1 MNYIYIPSLD
11 AKYYPLSLTLR
22 SAELNEELQHVEAAC
37 DAKLEFEPVLFQ
49 LMCTQKN
56 IPVLIKKD
64 EDNTIV
70 FSGIIKNDIS
80 WSDEG
85 NPTPISEIQVKISD
99 NTYLLE
105 KKTAG
110 EISIISSTLKA
121 VVQRIA
127 TDCNITVADYSDTE
141 QVNIQA
147 FVLDKDKQYLA
158 ALNSILFQ
166 NCYFFKFD
174 ENGHLVVSKLSDI
187 PENQVQLT
195 NEDFYTAPKISK
207 NSKNY
212 DKVNVKY
219 NTLTKKRN
227 EQVYFAGHDLDSDNH
242 IIPIIVNK

>member
-85 NPTPISEIQVKISD
+85 NPTP
-99 NTYLLE
+99 
-105 KKTAG
+105 
-110 EISIISSTLKA
+110 
-121 VVQRIA
+121 
-127 TDCNITVADYSDTE
+127 
-141 QVNIQA
+141 
-147 FVLDKDKQYLA
+147 
-158 ALNSILFQ
+158 ALHNA
-166 NCYFFKFD
+166 
-174 ENGHLVVSKLSDI
+174 LV
-187 PENQVQLT
+187 
-195 NEDFYTAPKISK
+195 
-207 NSKNY
+207 
-212 DKVNVKY
+212 
-219 NTLTKKRN
+219 
-227 EQVYFAGHDLDSDNH
+227 
-242 IIPIIVNK
+242 